1 VPFLTQSRVLI
12 KSSGQ
17 MDYQG
22 VTPLEKWPRNLQRYQ
37 SQLWLLHPSLRPE
50 AGNVTHGHFH
60 EGLNEGPQFDLGPT
74 RFLHEGLRGAYA
86 KVRTEKDFWKLV
98 QSRTS
103 KQAPTR
109 DCLRSLSY
117 VILRHIMPTQDL
129 RTKQNSLRMNNVSS
143 SI

>member
-1 VPFLTQSRVLI
+1 
-12 KSSGQ
+12 

-22 VTPLEKWPRNLQRYQ
+22 GTPLEKWPRNLPRYQ

-86 KVRTEKDFWKLV
+86 KVRTEKDF
-98 QSRTS
+98 
-103 KQAPTR
+103 
-109 DCLRSLSY
+109 
-117 VILRHIMPTQDL
+117 
-129 RTKQNSLRMNNVSS
+129 
-143 SI
+143 